1 METTVKTIQIS
12 KASFIANYSMISG
25 PGKYEV
31 KAGASNLVFD
41 ENLGKEKY
49 IVNLKAIRASDAA
62 KVQAL
67 FAGKQSIDITLLNGL
82 TLSHNVIVN
91 SGNESIPASG
101 EMVEVQFDEVTTKA
115 NEVKLAATFMKVK
128 KASRA
133 SSFASFLSEEA
144 TPELSTAELKA
155 IA

>member
-1 METTVKTIQIS
+1 METVKTTIQIS
-12 KASFIANYSMISG
+12 KSSFLANYSMISG

-49 IVNLKAIRASDAA
+49 IVNLKAIRASDAS
-62 KVQAL
+62 KVKAL
-67 FAGKQSIDITLLNGL
+67 FAGNAAIDITLLNGL

-115 NEVKLAATFMKVK
+115 GEIKLAATFMKVK

-133 SSFASFLSEEA
+133 GSFASFLEEEA
-144 TPELSTAELKA
+144 TPELSTAEKKA